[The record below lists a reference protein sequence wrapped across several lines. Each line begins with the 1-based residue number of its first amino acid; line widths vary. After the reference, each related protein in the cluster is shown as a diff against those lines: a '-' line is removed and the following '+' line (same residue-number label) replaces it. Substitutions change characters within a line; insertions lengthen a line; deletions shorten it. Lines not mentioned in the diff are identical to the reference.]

1 MLSLAA
7 AAKPPRPVFWRW
19 RKVCEYAIA
28 ARLHDVC
35 ARGSRVHE
43 CYLADCWLQLPTA
56 VTRRTTGERKVMRKR
71 LINLRAC
78 SMFILVQKSYLER
91 PDPQTIDA
99 RHLET
104 KGALHAIDRTN
115 STTSPRRHRTG
126 RVGKFLDQGP
136 RLAPAKRRRR
146 RAGDD
151 VRAARASF
159 VIIAGEPNPSPPLQH
174 VEEQLF
180 FVRGGFFTCA
190 ASRSEFSNVVPR
202 RRRDGC
208 GLGRFAH
215 LDVRRGLRRTRVG
228 ARA

>member
-1 MLSLAA
+1 MCQGQPSARILPGGLLAA
-7 AAKPPRPVFWRW
+7 
-19 RKVCEYAIA
+19 IA
-28 ARLHDVC
+28 DGCDTAHN
-35 ARGSRVHE
+35 RGAQSHAQE
-43 CYLADCWLQLPTA
+43 AH
-56 VTRRTTGERKVMRKR
+56 KS
-71 LINLRAC
+71 

-146 RAGDD
+146 RAGDE

-208 GLGRFAH
+208 GLGRFAR
-215 LDVRRGLRRTRVG
+215 LAVRRGLRRTRAG
-228 ARA
+228 ARARNAPVA